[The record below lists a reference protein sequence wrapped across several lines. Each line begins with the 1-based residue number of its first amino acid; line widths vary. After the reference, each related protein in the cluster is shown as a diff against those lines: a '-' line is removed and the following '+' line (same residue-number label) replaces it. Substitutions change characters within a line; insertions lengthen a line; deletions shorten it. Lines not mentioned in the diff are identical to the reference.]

1 MTIYTMTKF
10 KLKKYIQHAGIF
22 WLTIATMSILIP
34 TIIFFYVGTSGTS
47 SFSFENI
54 EILLFF
60 FIAMVSSSLSIQYLP
75 LFFQYN
81 LSRKSQFISSVLSAL
96 LGSALFCLAYFITV
110 SLTSLLSNISIK
122 SDLINFYS
130 NYYSNHLANQ
140 VLIFLLFLSISY
152 ALSIFVI
159 VFRTILLLLSKL
171 QKTSCIVAIIV
182 ISQLVS
188 FTSTDSPASF
198 SLTLVEVI
206 KHLIGYT
213 QNGQSASLNPLNPV
227 VYLSIFS
234 LILIGCYYF
243 LMNKVEIRHLIK
255 N

>member
-171 QKTSCIVAIIV
+171 QKIICIVAIIV

>member
-22 WLTIATMSILIP
+22 WLTIATMSIVIP
-34 TIIFFYVGTSGTS
+34 AILFFCAGTSGTS

-96 LGSALFCLAYFITV
+96 LGSTLFCIAYFITIN
-110 SLTSLLSNISIK
+110 LTPLLSNVLIK

-130 NYYSNHLANQ
+130 HYFSNHLANQ
-140 VLIFLLFLSISY
+140 VLVFLLFLSISY
-152 ALSIFVI
+152 TLSIFII
-159 VFRTILLLLSKL
+159 VFRTTLLLLSKL
-171 QKTSCIVAIIV
+171 QKIICIVIIIV
-182 ISQLVS
+182 TSQLVS
-188 FTSTDSPASF
+188 LTSTDSPATF
-198 SLTLVEVI
+198 SLTLVEVL

-213 QNGQSASLNPLNPV
+213 QNGQEVSLNPLNPV
-227 VYLSIFS
+227 VYLSIFT

-243 LMNKVEIRHLIK
+243 LMNKIEMRHLIK